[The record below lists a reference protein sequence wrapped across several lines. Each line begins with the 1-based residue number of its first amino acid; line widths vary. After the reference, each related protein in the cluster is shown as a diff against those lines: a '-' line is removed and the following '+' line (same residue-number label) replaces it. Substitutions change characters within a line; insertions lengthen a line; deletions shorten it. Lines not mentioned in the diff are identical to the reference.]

1 MNEQTYI
8 HIDDLKALMGDIP
21 PDSIISRTFHENEH
35 SKSILF
41 GFAAGQVLSEHTAAK
56 SAVLYFLTGQAG
68 LTLGS
73 EEKSAG
79 PGTWVHMPPH
89 LPHSVVA
96 ETEVLMLLI
105 LFTGAPA

>member
-1 MNEQTYI
+1 MSEQTYI
-8 HIDDLKALMGDIP
+8 HIDDSKALVGDIP
-21 PDSIISRTFHENEH
+21 AATIISRTFHEDEN

-41 GFAAGQVLSEHTAAK
+41 GFAPGQVLSEHTAAIP
-56 SAVLYFLTGQAG
+56 AVLHFLTGQAR

-73 EEKSAG
+73 DEKSAG
-79 PGTWVHMPPH
+79 PGTWVHLPPH